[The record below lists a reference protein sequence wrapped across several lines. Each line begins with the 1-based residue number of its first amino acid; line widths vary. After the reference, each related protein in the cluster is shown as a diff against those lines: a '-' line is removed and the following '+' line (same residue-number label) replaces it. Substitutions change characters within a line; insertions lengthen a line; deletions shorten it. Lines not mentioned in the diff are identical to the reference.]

1 MNEPAPSD
9 RRLRMP
15 DRLRSP
21 SGLVIAVVLLV
32 VAMWALDLGWHS
44 ADLIL
49 RVRYYRSVWKSGA
62 WLDPRG
68 SRLGDD
74 LAAFESDLRVLRRDL
89 APAWALGSRFGS
101 PAMRAAPALLDAG
114 IELAGAGTLASGIAE
129 QMVTIL
135 ATEGGVVS
143 AGDRLQEAFS
153 VLTGHPAELAMAAQ
167 RVERAQDALDTVPV
181 TGLDSRTYDAVVQL
195 DRALP
200 LVALGLRLA
209 HRAPALLGFDGPR
222 HYLILA
228 QNNDELRATGGF
240 IAGVGLL
247 TLEDGQIADL
257 SFSDSYAV
265 DNFDKSHPLAPESM
279 KRMMGIELWVVR
291 DANWSPD
298 FPAGGRT
305 AAELYGTDHEVAI
318 DGVIAIDMIVLQELV
333 EAVGPLRLDG
343 YPEVATG
350 GNLIDLMRY
359 YWGPLSMGFTLEQ
372 WQNLPWE
379 EKARLWFPRRKDFVQ
394 KLTQSLLQR
403 LFAGVSGYNL
413 PAIGSAALRSLDQR
427 HLLVFLFDEE
437 AQQVFADQHWDGA
450 VLSTIGDY
458 LQVVNAN
465 IGYNK
470 ANAKIDQ
477 TTEYLVKVH
486 ADGSAEGQVTLRYHH
501 AAPPSDK
508 PCEQRPRYDPT
519 YEQMMQ
525 RCYWDYVRL
534 YVPAGSRLLGVEG
547 LQDGA
552 VAGKEAGKTVLEG
565 SFVLQPGHEQTV
577 VFRYAL
583 PSGIIQE
590 EDGALHYRLIW
601 QKQSGERETP
611 FELQVEAPDGYHLR
625 NALPAPHSVDAGRF
639 SFLGRLS
646 TDQTFELTLGP
657 GE

>member
-1 MNEPAPSD
+1 M
-9 RRLRMP
+9 
-15 DRLRSP
+15 
-21 SGLVIAVVLLV
+21 
-32 VAMWALDLGWHS
+32 
-44 ADLIL
+44 
-49 RVRYYRSVWKSGA
+49 
-62 WLDPRG
+62 LDPRASDW

-74 LAAFESDLRVLRRDL
+74 LAAVESDLRAVRRDL
-89 APAWALGSRFGS
+89 APAWALGSRLGS
-101 PAMRAAPALLDAG
+101 PTMRAAPALLDAG
-114 IELAGAGTLASGIAE
+114 AELASAGALASDIAE
-129 QMVTIL
+129 QMVTTLTTESGVDL
-135 ATEGGVVS
+135 AE
-143 AGDRLQEAFS
+143 DRLREAVS
-153 VLTGHPAELAMAAQ
+153 VLVAHPAELAMAAQ
-167 RVERAQDALDTVPV
+167 RVEWAQAALDAIPV
-181 TGLDSRTYDAVVQL
+181 TGLDSRIYDAVMQL

-200 LVALGLRLA
+200 LVTAGLRLA

-222 HYLILA
+222 RYLILA

-247 TLEDGQIADL
+247 TLEAGKIAGL
-257 SFSDSYAV
+257 SFNDSYAV
-265 DNFDKSHPLAPESM
+265 DNFDKPHPLAPESM
-279 KRMMGIELWVVR
+279 KRMLGIELWVVR

-305 AAELYGTDHEVAI
+305 AAEIYGTDHEVAI
-318 DGVIAIDMIVLQELV
+318 DGVIAIDMYVLQELV
-333 EAVGPLRLDG
+333 EATGPLHLDG

-359 YWGPLSMGFTLEQ
+359 YWGPLSMGFTLEE

-394 KLTQSLLQR
+394 KLTQSLLQQV
-403 LFAGVSGYNL
+403 FAGVAGQNL
-413 PAIGSAALRSLDQR
+413 PAIGQAAMRSMNER

-437 AQQVFADQHWDGA
+437 AQQVFADHHWDGA
-450 VLSTIGDY
+450 VLSTTGDY

-477 TTEYLVKVH
+477 TTEYVVKVR

-501 AAPPSDK
+501 AAPATDQ

-519 YEQMMQ
+519 YEQMTQ
-525 RCYWDYVRL
+525 RCYWDYVRV
-534 YVPAGSRLLGVEG
+534 YVPAGSRLLSAEG

-552 VAGKEAGKTVLEG
+552 VAGEEAGKTVLEG

-583 PSGIIQE
+583 PGGIFQE
-590 EDGALHYRLIW
+590 ENGALHYRLIW
-601 QKQSGERETP
+601 QKQAGDQGSP
-611 FELQVEAPDGYHLR
+611 LELQVEAPVGYQLR
-625 NALPAPHSVDAGRF
+625 NAQPAPNSVDAGRIG
-639 SFLGRLS
+639 FLGRLS
-646 TDQTFELTLGP
+646 TDQTFELTLGR